1 LTEENTL
8 FMQENKS
15 EINKES
21 IIKLESAQYASF
33 ERLLTKVGLLISKN
47 NEINEE
53 NLSLKENIKELN
65 NKITELKLELNKLS
79 SDSVFKDQEISSLK
93 NLLLNSEVGNN
104 SIQNKENVKS
114 RIKELISRIDVHLD
128 QYEQEQPIA
137 DE

>member
-1 LTEENTL
+1 
-8 FMQENKS
+8 MQENKS